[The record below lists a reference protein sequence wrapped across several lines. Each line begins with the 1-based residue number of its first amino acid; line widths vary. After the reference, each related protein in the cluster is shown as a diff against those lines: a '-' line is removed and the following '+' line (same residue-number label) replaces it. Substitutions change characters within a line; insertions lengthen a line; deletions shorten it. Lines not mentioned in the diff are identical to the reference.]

1 MEHPARGASMAGRRG
16 SSLSGFSEF
25 DCGFF
30 MSLFYA
36 VRRGYEA
43 LLLELKERQPRL
55 ADHS

>member
-1 MEHPARGASMAGRRG
+1 VAGHRG

-55 ADHS
+55 ANHL